1 MIYSNFII
9 AVEAVLPI
17 TILILVGLLV
27 KKMHFLTLEEIKHIN
42 KMVFKIFFFC
52 LLFENMYKADFDVV
66 FQPRLMVFCLVAIIA
81 IVALAT
87 MIICPLVKDNRQRGA
102 MIHAIYRSNFI
113 IIGLPVAANIFGS
126 DNLAVPSMLITV
138 VIPTYNI
145 LAVCVFETFRGCTI
159 RLKPVLIGIC
169 QNPMIWGCIV
179 GSILNLCQIDVP
191 ESILK
196 PVYQIAGATTPL
208 ALILLGASFNMS
220 AVLHNKLSI
229 ALCTMAR
236 LIIVPAIILPIAVW
250 MGYRNIELVSLIT
263 IFASPC
269 AVVGF
274 TMAQQMDSDY
284 ALASNC
290 IIATSALS
298 CFTMMGWIFA
308 GKMLSL
314 F

>member
-1 MIYSNFII
+1 M
-9 AVEAVLPI
+9 PI

-87 MIICPLVKDNRQRGA
+87 TIICPLVKYNRQRGA

-138 VIPTYNI
+138 VIPAYNI
-145 LAVCVFETFRGCTI
+145 LAVCVFETFRGRTI
-159 RLKPVLIGIC
+159 RLKPVLFGIC

-229 ALCTMAR
+229 ALCTMARLVIVPATMAR